1 MRATVRYTG
10 RHVRKELADTSAG
23 ICTDRFDDA

>member
-1 MRATVRYTG
+1 MRAAVRYTG
-10 RHVRKELADTSAG
+10 CLVRKELADAAAG